1 MSKCY
6 FEIRHNGVCV
16 QCINIQLLLSRNI
29 FKQIVCSHDCF
40 LLQSDSD
47 QGKSRHSI
55 GTAQKSIRDEK
66 DYIAGTET
74 LNASVVDRDMAVMR
88 TRIMATR

>member
-1 MSKCY
+1 MFLAYC
-6 FEIRHNGVCV
+6 
-16 QCINIQLLLSRNI
+16 CI
-29 FKQIVCSHDCF
+29 HGCF
-40 LLQSDSD
+40 LLQSDSE

-55 GTAQKSIRDEK
+55 GTAQKSM